1 MANSKIK
8 PIIPNFRRQKNN
20 SYLDFQALKNN
31 NKYLVRFQGIRC
43 RIFLNR
49 VNSELH

>member
-31 NKYLVRFQGIRC
+31 NKYLVRFLVHEISN
-43 RIFLNR
+43 FFNR
-49 VNSELH
+49 VIP